1 MERPENYDSILRALH
16 PSQSWYGYS
25 DSDNRIYENIII
37 HPEVWD
43 SGQDKMVSNPHEKPT
58 KEFLD
63 SELAQLQSEHDSQEY
78 SRNRQAEYPSLNDL
92 IVALWENVVE
102 ERAASVISLEATRQA
117 IKAKYP
123 K

>member
-1 MERPENYDSILRALH
+1 MAITSKGLQQLGFKSGIDYSLEDDGSGVKVIWSSSQPQPSEAEIESAHNEWKAEYD
-16 PSQSWYGYS
+16 
-25 DSDNRIYENIII
+25 
-37 HPEVWD
+37 
-43 SGQDKMVSNPHEKPT
+43 T
-58 KEFLD
+58 
-63 SELAQLQSEHDSQEY
+63 QEY
-78 SRNRQAEYPSLNDL
+78 ARKRQEEYPSTDEL

>member
-1 MERPENYDSILRALH
+1 MITSKGLERLGFDRYNDYVLQDDGSGVYIAEWKSAQPQPSVAEIESAHNEWKAEYD
-16 PSQSWYGYS
+16 
-25 DSDNRIYENIII
+25 
-37 HPEVWD
+37 
-43 SGQDKMVSNPHEKPT
+43 T
-58 KEFLD
+58 
-63 SELAQLQSEHDSQEY
+63 QEY
-78 SRNRQAEYPSLNDL
+78 ARNREAEYPSINEL

>member
-1 MERPENYDSILRALH
+1 MITRGDAIANTHSNVITIRGDKGYDS
-16 PSQSWYGYS
+16 
-25 DSDNRIYENIII
+25 SDN
-37 HPEVWD
+37 EVSLNESAIATEEARLQAEWD
-43 SGQDKMVSNPHEKPT
+43 
-58 KEFLD
+58 
-63 SELAQLQSEHDSQEY
+63 AQEY
-78 SRNRQAEYPSLNDL
+78 ARNRQAEYPPLNDL

>member
-1 MERPENYDSILRALH
+1 MITSQGLQKLGFKSLASNEDGDFLLEDAGAGTYIKEWKSASPQPTEAAIEAAHTEWQAEYD
-16 PSQSWYGYS
+16 
-25 DSDNRIYENIII
+25 
-37 HPEVWD
+37 
-43 SGQDKMVSNPHEKPT
+43 T
-58 KEFLD
+58 
-63 SELAQLQSEHDSQEY
+63 QEY
-78 SRNRQAEYPSLNDL
+78 ARNRQAEYPSTDDL

>member
-1 MERPENYDSILRALH
+1 MITSMGLQKLGFKSLNMVEDGDFRLQDDGAGTYIKEWTSASPQPPVARIEAAHAEWQAEYDSQA
-16 PSQSWYGYS
+16 Y
-25 DSDNRIYENIII
+25 
-37 HPEVWD
+37 
-43 SGQDKMVSNPHEKPT
+43 
-58 KEFLD
+58 
-63 SELAQLQSEHDSQEY
+63 A
-78 SRNRQAEYPSLNDL
+78 RNRQAGYPSTDDL

>member
-1 MERPENYDSILRALH
+1 MR
-16 PSQSWYGYS
+16 S
-25 DSDNRIYENIII
+25 DHIEDVLIRVHTGQWFGWSDPKNKVYANLII
-37 HPEVWD
+37 HGD
-43 SGQDKMVSNPHEKPT
+43 QEKPT
-58 KEFLD
+58 QEFLE
-63 SELAQLQSEHDSQEY
+63 SELARLQSEYDAQDY
-78 SRNRQAEYPSLNDL
+78 ARNRQAEYPSTDDL

>member
-1 MERPENYDSILRALH
+1 MIKILDAIMAIDPNAEATVRGEDTNRITWEDGNPNGITVEQIQAKQSELQASYDS
-16 PSQSWYGYS
+16 
-25 DSDNRIYENIII
+25 D
-37 HPEVWD
+37 
-43 SGQDKMVSNPHEKPT
+43 
-58 KEFLD
+58 
-63 SELAQLQSEHDSQEY
+63 Y
-78 SRNRQAEYPSLNDL
+78 SRLRKSEYPPINEL

>member
-1 MERPENYDSILRALH
+1 MNHQAIYSTHPNVVSIDDGKGAMDANGNSVALD
-16 PSQSWYGYS
+16 QSKV
-25 DSDNRIYENIII
+25 DA
-37 HPEVWD
+37 EVARL
-43 SGQDKMVSNPHEKPT
+43 KAEY
-58 KEFLD
+58 
-63 SELAQLQSEHDSQEY
+63 DSQEY
-78 SRNRQAEYPSLNDL
+78 ARNRQAEYPSINEL

>member
-1 MERPENYDSILRALH
+1 MNFTKQQAISSLLPKAFFTTVGDEVTWLSPELTQPTEAEINSEQGRLQAEYDA
-16 PSQSWYGYS
+16 
-25 DSDNRIYENIII
+25 
-37 HPEVWD
+37 
-43 SGQDKMVSNPHEKPT
+43 
-58 KEFLD
+58 
-63 SELAQLQSEHDSQEY
+63 QEY
-78 SRNRQAEYPSLNDL
+78 ARNRQAEYPSTDDL